1 VHHPLFYT
9 ILESNRRIINPIS
22 GTQLATLG
30 AALRLAPRTTLLDLA
45 CGKGE
50 MLCTWARDHAIV
62 GVGVDHS
69 ADFLAEAKRRAI
81 ELGVADRA
89 RFVRE
94 DAVRFVAE
102 RPYDIAACIGAS
114 WIAGG
119 TAGTIALLE
128 RAVRP
133 GGLIMIGEV
142 YWRAEPSAE
151 VVEACFGAGSSPD
164 YLLLPD
170 LVERFFTLGFDL
182 VEMIL
187 ADEAG
192 WDRFA
197 AGGWW
202 NLRHWLDVNPDHEL
216 AGEVRAEL
224 TRLPLVHTRYQRP
237 YLGWGIFALMRR

>member
-9 ILESNRRIINPIS
+9 ILESNRRIINPI
-22 GTQLATLG
+22 TEAQLATFG
-30 AALRLAPRTTLLDLA
+30 AALHLDPGTTVLDLA

-50 MLCTWARDHAIV
+50 MLCTWARDHEIT

-69 ADFLAEAKRRAI
+69 VDFLADAERRAV
-81 ELGVADRA
+81 ELGVADRV
-89 RFVRE
+89 RYVRE
-94 DAVRFVAE
+94 DAARYVAG
-102 RPYDIAACIGAS
+102 RPYDVAACIGAS

-133 GGLIMIGEV
+133 GGVVLIGEV
-142 YWRAEPSAE
+142 YWRMEPSPEA
-151 VVEACFGAGSSPD
+151 VEGCFGAGSSPD
-164 YLLLPD
+164 YQLLPD
-170 LVERFFTLGFDL
+170 LVEQFSALGFDL
-182 VEMIL
+182 VEMML
-187 ADEAG
+187 ADQAG

-202 NLRHWLDVNPDHEL
+202 NLRHWLDANPDHEL

-224 TRLPLVHTRYQRP
+224 TRLPLAHTRYQRP